1 MQRKLFLIPFLLL
14 SAALCRADGIATLSY
29 TGPGSNQ
36 IDGFWAYPYYVAVDG
51 GSPASMLC
59 DDFTDEI
66 FPGYKWLAS
75 ANALTPANVENNDF
89 LYSGS
94 QTFGAGEITAM
105 PGSALQAYDEA
116 AYIFTGIAT
125 GTIGNSEGNAAIW
138 YLFSPTAA
146 GSAVGGDTVARGI
159 LDQAYTSAQSD
170 PSYDYSNITI
180 YTPEPNGIIS
190 PLGTPG
196 EGQEF
201 LTITAG
207 SSPEDFPGGAAPE
220 PPPSLLLWTG
230 AALICVVRSVRGK
243 RLART

>member
-14 SAALCRADGIATLSY
+14 SAALCRADGIVTLSY
-29 TGPGSNQ
+29 TGAGSNQ
-36 IDGFWAYPYYVAVDG
+36 IDGFWTYPYSVAVDG

-105 PGSALQAYDEA
+105 PGSDLQAYDEA
-116 AYIFTGIAT
+116 AYILTGIVG

-138 YLFSPTAA
+138 YLFSPTATS
-146 GSAVGGDTVARGI
+146 SAIGGDTVARGI
-159 LDQAYTSAQSD
+159 LDQAYTSVQSD
-170 PSYDYSNITI
+170 PSYNYSNITI

-190 PLGTPG
+190 PAGTPG

-201 LTITAG
+201 LTITGGLPG
-207 SSPEDFPGGAAPE
+207 SATPE